1 MEQTILEGK
10 PSIFKNKN
18 FIFLL
23 LAAMFSSPGYY
34 IYLIGSEWLMLTIDD
49 NRFYFG
55 MMFLAASIPR
65 LLLLSVG
72 GIVADRVSKRAIV
85 FCSDIAR
92 ALLIGLLLIFVWMDQ
107 VTAYHLI
114 VLAAFFGMADAFSYP
129 ALSALTPSILPKEQ
143 LQKGNSFIQMTT
155 QISPI
160 LGPALGGALIAT
172 VGFKGVFLVSS
183 LMLVFSAV
191 AVLFIRKEKVE
202 QQEES
207 SAWKDLKEGFSY
219 MRKQP
224 VIQSIIG
231 LTLTINLLFVGPFT
245 IGLPIM
251 IKDVF
256 AGDVINLSIVQ
267 TSMGLGALIGAT
279 TLAFITLKKPG
290 HLLVAGIA
298 IIGTLYM
305 FTGLSIH
312 VYMIAAIVAIL
323 GFVLQMV
330 NIPVITLLQQT
341 TEKQM
346 IGRMM
351 SFLMTASTGLV
362 PVSYVGTSILIA
374 AGVSIQS
381 IMISCGIG
389 IIVIAVL
396 NSKSG
401 TIELFN
407 QPVMREEN

>member
-1 MEQTILEGK
+1 MEQTTIEMK
-10 PSIFKNKN
+10 PSIFKNKS
-18 FIFLL
+18 FVFLL
-23 LAAMFSSPGYY
+23 IAALFSSPGYY
-34 IYLIGSEWLMLTIDD
+34 MYLIGSEWLMLTIDD

-65 LLLLSVG
+65 LLLLSIG
-72 GIVADRVSKRAIV
+72 GIVADRVSKRMIV

-92 ALLIGLLLIFVWMDQ
+92 ALLIGLLLIFIWTDS
-107 VTAYHLI
+107 VTAVHLI

-129 ALSALTPSILPKEQ
+129 ALSALTPTILPTEQ

-160 LGPALGGALIAT
+160 LGPALGGALIAML
-172 VGFKGVFLVSS
+172 GFKGVFIVSSSMLVSS
-183 LMLVFSAV
+183 AI
-191 AVLFIRKEKVE
+191 AVLFIRKENVE
-202 QQEES
+202 KREEET

-224 VIQSIIG
+224 VIQSMIG

-245 IGLPIM
+245 IGLPII

-256 AGDVINLSIVQ
+256 AGNIINLSVVQ
-267 TSMGLGALIGAT
+267 TSMGIGAVAGAI

-290 HLLVAGIA
+290 TLLVAGIA

-305 FTGLSIH
+305 FTGLSTH
-312 VYMIAAIVAIL
+312 VYMIAGFVAIL
-323 GFVLQMV
+323 GFVLQFV

-341 TEKQM
+341 TEKRM

-362 PVSYVGTSILIA
+362 PVSFVVTSILIA
-374 AGVSIQS
+374 VGVSIQS
-381 IMISCGIG
+381 IIIVCGIM
-389 IIVIAVL
+389 IVAIAL
-396 NSKSG
+396 FTSKG
-401 TIELFN
+401 AAIKLFN
-407 QPVMREEN
+407 KPVIEEN